1 MNAEQAERR
10 AFSPARGDG
19 RSRLDAFLSRELA
32 GFLSREK
39 IKAAIE
45 QGQVSLNRKPCTRPK
60 TLVEYGDSVE
70 IDFSRLNAGA
80 KTPAAEN
87 LPLKIIYQD
96 ADLAVIN
103 KPAGL
108 TVHPCPSR
116 PDGTLVNR
124 LLAHFPE
131 LAGKGGTA
139 GPVPGFAQQGERP
152 GIVHRLDKDTTGLL
166 LVALNEAS
174 RLKLAA
180 AFAARE
186 VKKEYL
192 ALVYGVPD
200 PAEGGI
206 NVPIGRDA
214 ARKTRMTAAPNSG
227 RAAFSEYRTLYAGPA
242 GRFSLL
248 AVRIHTGRTH
258 QIRVHLRHLGHPI
271 LGDALYFDPKAASGE
286 MRAFVERIAKRPLL
300 HAWKIAFPHP
310 AVEEIPAQNATEKL
324 FFSCPPPEDFYSA
337 ALALSG
343 ETPKAVLT
351 GNAGCGKS
359 SVLKLLAQAAAQ
371 GREVVVWNADQAVAA
386 LYEQGGEG
394 WRLLRSAFGTRFVP
408 DERAGVDKKAL
419 FEAMFHDESLRRE
432 VEALIHPLV
441 SAETKKFFR
450 QHDFWNNLQAP
461 PQLTGQPK
469 PAKLAVA
476 EIPLYFEAAH
486 GRGENIR
493 KPGGS
498 GTHCTDFSTPLVIG
512 VHCPQNIRARR
523 LKTNRNWPDSM
534 IEKMESW
541 QWEENKKMQACDLVL
556 DNSGTPEQLAE
567 EVKKVLL
574 ELEELYA
581 RRLQRI
587 RRALERL
594 GAT

>member
-1 MNAEQAERR
+1 MSTEQADCR
-10 AFSPARGDG
+10 AFTPALGDG

-45 QGQVSLNRKPCTRPK
+45 QGLVTLNRKPCLLPK
-60 TLVEYGDSVE
+60 TPVEYGDSVE
-70 IDFSRLNAGA
+70 IDFSRLNAEA
-80 KTPAAEN
+80 QTPAAEH
-87 LPLKIIYQD
+87 LPLEIIYQD

-131 LAGKGGTA
+131 LTGKGGATR
-139 GPVPGFAQQGERP
+139 PGGLNGREAEQPRIAQQGERP
-152 GIVHRLDKDTTGLL
+152 GIVHRLDKGTTGLL

-192 ALVYGVPD
+192 ALVYGVPN

-206 NVPIGRDA
+206 NAPIGRDA
-214 ARKTRMTAAPNSG
+214 ARKTRMTARPNSG
-227 RAAFSEYRTLYAGPA
+227 REAFSEYRTLYADPV

-258 QIRVHLRHLGHPI
+258 QIRVHLRHIGHPI

-286 MRAFVERIAKRPLL
+286 MRAWVEQIAQRPLL
-300 HAWKIAFPHP
+300 HAWKIAFSHP
-310 AVEEIPAQNATEKL
+310 AVEEISAQKATEKL
-324 FFSCPPPEDFYSA
+324 FFGCPPPEDFYTA
-337 ALALSG
+337 TLALSI

-359 SVLKLLAQAAAQ
+359 SVLKLLAEAVTPW
-371 GREVVVWNADQAVAA
+371 REVVVWNADKAVSG
-386 LYEQGGEG
+386 LYEQGGDG
-394 WRLLRSAFGTRFVP
+394 WRLLRSAFGARFVP

-432 VEALIHPLV
+432 VEALIHPL
-441 SAETKKFFR
+441 AYGETIKFFR
-450 QHDFWNNLQAP
+450 QHDFW
-461 PQLTGQPK
+461 
-469 PAKLAVA
+469 
-476 EIPLYFEAAH
+476 
-486 GRGENIR
+486 
-493 KPGGS
+493 
-498 GTHCTDFSTPLVIG
+498 
-512 VHCPQNIRARR
+512 
-523 LKTNRNWPDSM
+523 TN
-534 IEKMESW
+534 
-541 QWEENKKMQACDLVL
+541 
-556 DNSGTPEQLAE
+556 
-567 EVKKVLL
+567 
-574 ELEELYA
+574 
-581 RRLQRI
+581 
-587 RRALERL
+587 
-594 GAT
+594 